1 MARIEVDA
9 HASAGIGR
17 RIERC
22 RRGGAALLR
31 VAVLGCI
38 AACSDDAGPRFD
50 AAAEVV
56 FSPEGNN
63 LWAYS
68 ADAPFDARKV
78 IAANHTFDG
87 SPGDPGGWDINGQ
100 VCFFRQGRTT
110 LMVTGEDTGQPDPPA
125 GWGIFRLDGRGL
137 GDFSAERVGRLV
149 PTYQRTEDQPDPF
162 GCGVLSDGRI
172 VTTDIG
178 NTEAGGATGQLV
190 VWFPPFDRFEVPFCK
205 VDVGI
210 ATAQQVWVG
219 PDDSV
224 YLTSPRPTID
234 ASTANSGVFRYVDLP
249 TSPDASGGCSRRD
262 ASGAPLA
269 DRVAR
274 EKVLAGG
281 ADGLA
286 TPSGI
291 VGAPDGHFF
300 VSSVITGVINEY
312 DAGWRYLRTV
322 LAPPAGESIGAT
334 SYSTGTPLGLALGR
348 DGTLYYADIGIV
360 FRNGGFGPG
369 RKNGSVRRIPLGG
382 GGPPGPPETMAAG
395 LQFPDCLGV
404 WPPPDV
410 RHFGD

>member
-1 MARIEVDA
+1 MEPIAADAFARPGTA
-9 HASAGIGR
+9 R
-17 RIERC
+17 RVARW
-22 RRGGAALLR
+22 RTGAAVLLPL
-31 VAVLGCI
+31 VALGCI
-38 AACSDDAGPRFD
+38 AACSDDSGPRFT
-50 AAAEVV
+50 AAEVV

-63 LWAYS
+63 LWAYA
-68 ADAPFDARKV
+68 ADAPFEAQKV

-87 SPGDPGGWDINGQ
+87 SPGDPDGWDINGQ
-100 VCFFRQGRTT
+100 VCFFRRGRDTF
-110 LMVTGEDTGQPDPPA
+110 MVTGEDTGQPDPPA
-125 GWGIFRLDGRGL
+125 GWGIFRLDGRAV

-149 PTYQRTEDQPDPF
+149 PTYQLTEDQPDPF

-190 VWFPPFDRFEVPFCK
+190 VWFPPFDRYEVPFCK
-205 VDVGI
+205 VDVDI

-219 PDDSV
+219 SDDAV
-224 YLTSPRPTID
+224 YLTSPRPTND

-249 TSPDASGGCSRRD
+249 TSPDATGGCSRRD

-274 EKVLAGG
+274 EKVLGGG

-312 DAGWRYLRTV
+312 DADWRYLRTV

-334 SYSTGTPLGLALGR
+334 SFSTGTPLGLALGR

-360 FRNGGFGPG
+360 LRNGSFGPG
-369 RKNGSVRRIPLGG
+369 RRNGSLRRILLGEG
-382 GGPPGPPETMAAG
+382 EPPGPPETMAAG
-395 LQFPDCLGV
+395 LQFPDCLGT
-404 WPPPDV
+404 WPPRDR